1 MAISITG
8 GNGAAPRMSPAL
20 AWLVSGLVLGL
31 AAWLFAAYLSPYLM
45 RLAILTAIYICLA
58 ACYNLVITEAGQF
71 HLGFMAYFA
80 VGAYSV
86 AIPTTRFGWDLYSAL
101 ILSIGVVG
109 VFALVLGF
117 LLLRFRGDYL
127 SVVSLAAA
135 EILRLTVANWR
146 DVTGGHQGLP
156 GVPAPVLFGRELYEQ
171 QYYLYAAVALA
182 FISALTISFLTRRGA
197 GLAWRAIRQN
207 ERAAKAFGLQTAAY
221 KQLSFQVAGLFSG
234 LAGALYASY
243 QTIVDPS
250 LFVIDGTVLLLTIV
264 ILGGGTLGGL
274 IAAAIVVINLPEL
287 TRAFDQYRMLLLG
300 VLFVLLMNWRPNG
313 FGRKLTPIYR
323 AQDGTQPYRA
333 PTPAPRGS
341 NDPLLRVEGATV
353 RFGGLTAV
361 AGASFTVDE
370 GQVLGVIGPNG
381 AGKTTLFNAIAGNV
395 VLTDGRIYFR
405 GQLLPRTGVGRRS
418 MLGIART
425 FQNLE
430 ICTDLTCLENVMIP
444 QLARAPRLVLPF
456 GSKATSGTVGA
467 ALDALDM
474 VGLRAAADLPAGT
487 LSYGDRR
494 RLEIARGLA
503 ARPKLLL
510 LDEPAAGMNQT
521 EATELGLLIRR
532 IRDQGIT
539 VILIEHNV
547 RLVRDV
553 SDHIIVLASGN
564 VIADED
570 PQAVLQ
576 NPLVIEAYLGKRTDA
591 AA

>member
-1 MAISITG
+1 MVMSITG
-8 GNGAAPRMSPAL
+8 RDTGASRFSPLIAWLSAGVILAL
-20 AWLVSGLVLGL
+20 ATWLCGS
-31 AAWLFAAYLSPYLM
+31 YLSPYLM

-58 ACYNLVITEAGQF
+58 VCYNLVITEAGQF

-80 VGAYSV
+80 VGAYAV
-86 AIPTTRFGWDLYSAL
+86 AIPTTRFGWDFFPAL
-101 ILSIGVVG
+101 LLSIGVVG
-109 VFALVLGF
+109 IFTIVLGF

-135 EILRLTVANWR
+135 EIMRLAVANWR

-156 GVPAPVLFGRELYEQ
+156 GVPAPVMFGREFHEQ
-171 QYYLYAAVALA
+171 QYYLYGAVALA
-182 FISALTISFLTRRGA
+182 FVTALTAWILGRHGA

-221 KQLSFQVAGLFSG
+221 KQLSFQVSGLFCG

-264 ILGGGTLGGL
+264 ILGGGTLAGL
-274 IAAAIVVINLPEL
+274 VAAALVVINLPEI
-287 TRAFDQYRMLLLG
+287 TRVFDQYRMLLLG
-300 VLFVLLMNWRPNG
+300 ALFVFLMNWRPNG
-313 FGRKLTPIYR
+313 FGRKLAPIFL
-323 AQDGTQPYRA
+323 AQDCA
-333 PTPAPRGS
+333 DVACKPAIDRVSS
-341 NDPLLRVEGATV
+341 NEPLLELKGVVV

-361 AGASFTVDE
+361 AGATFTVDR
-370 GQVLGVIGPNG
+370 GQILGIIGPNG
-381 AGKTTLFNAIAGNV
+381 AGKTTLFNAITGNV
-395 VLTDGRIYFR
+395 ALTEGSIRFR
-405 GQLLPRTGVGRRS
+405 GAELPRHGVERRS
-418 MLGIART
+418 LLGIART

-430 ICTDLTCLENVMIP
+430 ICTELTCLENVMIP
-444 QLARAPRLVLPF
+444 QLARIPRLVLPF
-456 GSKATSGTVGA
+456 GGKATGAVVAA
-467 ALDALDM
+467 ALEALDM
-474 VGLRAAADLPAGT
+474 VGLRQSADLPAGA

-494 RLEIARGLA
+494 RLEIARALA
-503 ARPKLLL
+503 ANPSLLL
-510 LDEPAAGMNQT
+510 LDEPAAGMNRT
-521 EATELGLLIRR
+521 EAVELGQLIRQ

-547 RLVRDV
+547 RLVRAV
-553 SDHIIVLASGN
+553 SDHIIVLASGH

-576 NPLVIEAYLGKRTDA
+576 NPLVVEAYLGKRVDA